1 MHSYYFYSKNIKYEQ
16 AFRPEYPDP
25 SAAFLCGL

>member
-16 AFRPEYPDP
+16 AYRHECPDP
-25 SAAFLCGL
+25 SAAFICSL